1 MQRDDYATDDA
12 MVEAAAAR
20 HGGDDE
26 EFDAL
31 VTFANSL
38 GFYCNKH
45 RVFDR
50 NRTRANGQPPGE
62 YYLQRSKKFGGRL
75 EHEPTILSFVHPQ
88 EIYDW
93 LNEYRKQNGGA

>member
-50 NRTRANGQPPGE
+50 N
-62 YYLQRSKKFGGRL
+62 
-75 EHEPTILSFVHPQ
+75 
-88 EIYDW
+88 
-93 LNEYRKQNGGA
+93 